1 MLPSALA
8 LPIPADLDGDSA
20 PDSVKLRSDGVDKTI
35 DIQFANLRTSRFRFA
50 SASLDSGRLIA
61 SDIDGDGDVDLIWV
75 AGRDLKSAVVL
86 LNNGKGDL
94 TQVNDNSPYAD
105 RLNGLLSASDPS
117 DQRSFQAGQANISLT
132 SPSFPDITFT
142 PANRFAGP
150 AVYLERITGFNGFND
165 RSAFLSYLHKRGPP
179 LVFS

>member
-1 MLPSALA
+1 MLSALPV
-8 LPIPADLDGDSA
+8 LADLDGDYA

-35 DIQFANLRTSRFRFA
+35 YIQFANLRTSRFCFA
-50 SASLDSGRLIA
+50 SGSVDSGRLVA
-61 SDIDGDGDVDLIWV
+61 TDIDGDGNVDLIWV

-94 TQVNDNSPYAD
+94 TQARDNSPYTD
-105 RLNGLLSASDPS
+105 QLNALFNSGDSS
-117 DQRSFQAGQANISLT
+117 DQRFFQASRSSISLT
-132 SPSFPDITFT
+132 SPSFSDITLT
-142 PANRFAGP
+142 PANRFACPRG
-150 AVYLERITGFNGFND
+150 YLERITGFNGFND